1 MEGMR
6 SPALLLTAALLVGAA
21 AFGVTRLQ
29 SGADAQ
35 TAAVQQA
42 AVPALPPAAT
52 PAPGTSEPVA
62 PAPSLEPSPEHEP
75 VAPAPVPPP
84 TPEVTPAPPAATPP
98 RALPAR
104 ASVSGVRHEYQRLN
118 NCGPV
123 TIGMALSRWGSA
135 LNQYDIAPKLKPAQG
150 DVNVSP
156 EELAAFARA
165 QGMDVH
171 LARGGD
177 RTLLRSLLASGIPV
191 IVETWFVT
199 PDSGGMGH
207 YRLLTGYDDRAGQ
220 FSALDSYLGPL
231 RMDYAKFDELW
242 RSFGRTFLIVTPP
255 SKRAALAGVLNWRAD
270 RAQEQAET
278 LRVAG
283 REAER
288 RNDAVGFL
296 TLGQAQLDAGDARAA
311 ARTFDRA
318 FAATP
323 DRTLDPTR
331 PAWVQGGLPWRAL
344 WYSFGPLEAYTRTG
358 QYARVLTLTG
368 AVLRSVPTHE
378 EAHYWRA
385 RALTGLGRTAEAQAA
400 YREALRLR
408 PGYAEARQALAAL

>member
-29 SGADAQ
+29 SSADAQ

-42 AVPALPPAAT
+42 AVPALPPSAE
-52 PAPGTSEPVA
+52 PAPDTPTPVEP
-62 PAPSLEPSPEHEP
+62 EPSPEP
-75 VAPAPVPPP
+75 VTPTPVQVQPT
-84 TPEVTPAPPAATPP
+84 TPEVTPAPPPAAPT
-98 RALPAR
+98 RVLPAR
-104 ASVSGVRHEYQRLN
+104 ASVTGIRHEYQRLN

-123 TIGMALSRWGSA
+123 TIGMALSRWGGT
-135 LNQYDIAPKLKPAQG
+135 LNQSDIAPKLKPSRG

-177 RTLLRSLLASGIPV
+177 RALLRSLLASGFPV

-242 RSFGRTFLIVTPP
+242 RSFGRTFMIVTPP
-255 SKRAALAGVLNWRAD
+255 SKRAALEGVLDWRAD
-270 RAQEQAET
+270 RAHEQAET
-278 LRVAG
+278 LRVAE

-296 TLGQAQLDAGDARAA
+296 LLGQAQLDAGDARAA

-318 FAATP
+318 FAAAP

-385 RALTGLGRTAEAQAA
+385 RALSGLGRTAEAQAA

-408 PGYAEARQALAAL
+408 PGYAEARQELNRL

>member
-1 MEGMR
+1 M
-6 SPALLLTAALLVGAA
+6 
-21 AFGVTRLQ
+21 
-29 SGADAQ
+29 
-35 TAAVQQA
+35 
-42 AVPALPPAAT
+42 
-52 PAPGTSEPVA
+52 
-62 PAPSLEPSPEHEP
+62 
-75 VAPAPVPPP
+75 PPP
-84 TPEVTPAPPAATPP
+84 TPEVTPAPSAATPP

-177 RTLLRSLLASGIPV
+177 RTLLRSLLASGFPV

-207 YRLLTGYDDRAGQ
+207 YRLLTGYDDAAGQ

-255 SKRAALAGVLNWRAD
+255 SKRAALAGVLDWRAD

-296 TLGQAQLDAGDARAA
+296 TLGQAQLDAGDARAGESG
-311 ARTFDRA
+311 
-318 FAATP
+318 
-323 DRTLDPTR
+323 TR
-331 PAWVQGGLPWRAL
+331 
-344 WYSFGPLEAYTRTG
+344 
-358 QYARVLTLTG
+358 
-368 AVLRSVPTHE
+368 
-378 EAHYWRA
+378 
-385 RALTGLGRTAEAQAA
+385 
-400 YREALRLR
+400 
-408 PGYAEARQALAAL
+408 